1 MHCTRGGLFELLE
14 AIIKVIPTE
23 DLPLQWDLSFAMI
36 MLEVDKGRR
45 TVSLFFLI
53 SSESKKGYSSEFDA
67 SANLALRV
75 YLLGF
80 HFCYG
85 DLDHEDFIEP
95 EGMTFLVDIVN
106 NIIEKVDHPVSCI
119 YMSVPKD
126 RDDLGYIAPLE
137 NVNIPACMK

>member
-1 MHCTRGGLFELLE
+1 MLE

-119 YMSVPKD
+119 YM
-126 RDDLGYIAPLE
+126 
-137 NVNIPACMK
+137 